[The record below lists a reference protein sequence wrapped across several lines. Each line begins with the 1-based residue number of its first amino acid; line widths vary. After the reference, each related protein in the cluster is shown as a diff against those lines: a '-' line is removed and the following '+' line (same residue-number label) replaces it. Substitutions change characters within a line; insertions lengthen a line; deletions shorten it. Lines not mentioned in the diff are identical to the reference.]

1 MPKTTPV
8 EFLVG
13 RKFIYDK
20 HRRLHSL
27 FIVPDTSES
36 DSHAEWNDSFDQLA
50 DGFPSYVSIE
60 REWLSDTNRLGSIL
74 FPGVGMVV
82 GVEDEIGADEAE
94 TFKAIGTEGHPI
106 VLKVNSPAVLSGLE
120 SLTDVIR
127 MVEFDLDVVSLATVR
142 ESVAELDGRTSVL
155 VSNVRNELQFRHC
168 HSHGVEYFQG
178 PGILRIDRTEGA
190 VSTDRFAVVE
200 LLVAL
205 NDPNVELSDLEKI
218 IETGPGLVLS
228 LLRHINVAAFAL
240 RRRIGSV
247 KHAVTLL
254 GLDRVQ
260 RFATAM
266 AIGRTAPRNPELAQ
280 LALVRA
286 EMSRTLAREVGMTE
300 GDECFTAGL
309 LSIAEVLLQ
318 MPMAEVVKDLPLSES
333 VESALLY
340 RDGRVG
346 EVLECAL
353 AYEECDWP
361 IVRQSG
367 VSPDIVRHAYLN
379 AVRSARTVIEGDRPG
394 LAAAR
399 TWSDTVDPDDRKAS

>member
-1 MPKTTPV
+1 MAKITPV

-27 FIVPDTSES
+27 FIVPDASEA
-36 DSHAEWNDSFDQLA
+36 DSYAEWNESFDQLA
-50 DGFPSYVSIE
+50 DGFPSYVFLE
-60 REWLSDTNRLGSIL
+60 RQWLSDTNRLGSML

-82 GVEDEIGADEAE
+82 AVEDEIGADEAD
-94 TFKAIGTEGHPI
+94 TFEAIGTEGHPI
-106 VLKVNSPAVLSGLE
+106 VLKVNSPAILASLE

-127 MVEFDLDVVSLATVR
+127 MIEFDLDVVSLATVR
-142 ESVAELDGRTSVL
+142 ESVAELAGRTSVL

-178 PGILRIDRTEGA
+178 PGILRVDRTEGT
-190 VSTDRFAVVE
+190 VSTDRIAVMQ

-205 NDPNVELSDLEKI
+205 NDPNVELSELEKI

-240 RRRIGSV
+240 RRRIGTV
-247 KHAVTLL
+247 KQAVTLL

-266 AIGRTAPRNPELAQ
+266 AIGRTAPRNRELAQ

-286 EMSRTLAREVGMTE
+286 EMARTLATAVGMTE
-300 GDECFTAGL
+300 VDECFTAGL
-309 LSIAEVLLQ
+309 LSIAEVLVQ
-318 MPMAEVVKDLPLSES
+318 TPMAEIVEELPLSDS
-333 VESALLY
+333 VESALLF

-346 EVLECAL
+346 EVLECVL

-367 VSPDIVRHAYLN
+367 VNADVVRHAYLN
-379 AVRSARTVIEGDRPG
+379 AVRSARTVIEGDRSG
-394 LAAAR
+394 LAASR
-399 TWSDTVDPDDRKAS
+399 TWTGPAESDDREAS